1 MAERSHLDFLDYYQ
15 AYCEHT
21 IWHRKIV
28 LNYSNTHYITVRDIT
43 GEFIAERNRILLFL
57 PKEKRGVLRKDLNK
71 IATGYYSR
79 ISHWSKTQRI
89 TIDMV

>member
-1 MAERSHLDFLDYYQ
+1 MAERSDLGFLDYYQ

-21 IWHRKIV
+21 IWFRKMV
-28 LNYSNTHYITVRDIT
+28 LRYNSKQYITVKDIA
-43 GEFIAERNRILLFL
+43 GEFIAERNRILLYI
-57 PKEKRGVLRKDLNK
+57 PKEKRVILRRDLNK
-71 IATGYYSR
+71 IATSYYSR